1 MKLALIAATAA
12 AVLGSGYAVAQDA
25 TLTIEPSHR
34 TIIHQYV
41 VKEHVQPVRI
51 KESVAVGA
59 VLPADVTL
67 QPVPQEWTTEIP
79 EVANYQYFDWNGK
92 VVFVE
97 PQTRR
102 VVQIVE

>member
-25 TLTIEPSHR
+25 TLTIEPAHR

-51 KESVAVGA
+51 KESVAVGT

-79 EVANYQYFDWNGK
+79 EVANYQYFDWDGK